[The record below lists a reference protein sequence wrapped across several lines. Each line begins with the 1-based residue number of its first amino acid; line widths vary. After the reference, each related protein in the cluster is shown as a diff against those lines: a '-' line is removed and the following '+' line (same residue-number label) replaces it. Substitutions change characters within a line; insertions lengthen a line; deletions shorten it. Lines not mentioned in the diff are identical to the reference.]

1 MPNLGLT
8 IQQQRSKIQLA
19 RGGFYAILEYNWMGL
34 ASFALYCCNTRLFP
48 DSLMRDSLKMN
59 GSIMGGNTAGRY
71 AMIWYVSPR
80 ARALYEMESI

>member
-1 MPNLGLT
+1 
-8 IQQQRSKIQLA
+8 
-19 RGGFYAILEYNWMGL
+19 
-34 ASFALYCCNTRLFP
+34 
-48 DSLMRDSLKMN
+48 MRDSLKMN